1 MSKQKKEKHPKG
13 GARTARRRRGLLG
26 RLQSLYLSLKRENL
40 PKLLLFVFILVGL
53 GGALVFMAE
62 LKANQDFARFFD
74 SLWWAIVT
82 ITTVGYGDRYP
93 VTALGRIL
101 AILLM
106 LMGVVATSILSGTI
120 ASMFVD
126 RKLKEGKG
134 LQDINLKGHIV
145 ICGWNK
151 NAESILEGLAAI
163 KKGTRNE
170 VVLVNSMDGEEF
182 QALSVRYPELD
193 LRFVRGDFI
202 SEKVLKRAALS
213 AARAAILLSDVS
225 GGNTLANA
233 DERTILAT
241 LAIKSINPELTTSAE
256 LNNPENEQHL
266 RRAKVDDILVNGE
279 FNGFLLASA
288 TQSPAIP
295 QVTKELLSF
304 QSRGGLK
311 QVAVPLQFVGRTF
324 GELSD
329 HFLKS
334 GAGILIGLLSEE
346 KKMSLDDILSEGSS
360 AIDAFIKQKFAES
373 ELDVFEEEKE
383 ELHITLNPGGDYTI
397 KDTDSA
403 FLIGAPE
410 GARG

>member
-1 MSKQKKEKHPKG
+1 MSKQKKEKTGKG
-13 GARTARRRRGLLG
+13 GPRRRSGLLA
-26 RLQSLYLSLKRENL
+26 RLKSLYLSLKRENL
-40 PKLLLFVFILVGL
+40 PKLLLFVFILVAL
-53 GGALVFMAE
+53 GGALVFMVE
-62 LKANQDFARFFD
+62 LKTNSGFAHFFD
-74 SLWWAIVT
+74 SFWWAFVT

-93 VTALGRIL
+93 MTAWGRVL

-134 LQDINLKGHIV
+134 LQDINTRGHTV
-145 ICGWNK
+145 ICGWNQ
-151 NAESILEGLAAI
+151 NAESILEGLAALLKGA
-163 KKGTRNE
+163 KKE
-170 VVLVNSMDGEEF
+170 VVLVNSMDPEEY
-182 QALSVRYPELD
+182 QALSVRHPDLD
-193 LRFVRGDFI
+193 IRFVRGDFV

-241 LAIKSINPELTTSAE
+241 LAIKSINPDIITSAE

-288 TQSPAIP
+288 TLAPAIP

-304 QSRGGLK
+304 ESRGGLK

-324 GELSD
+324 QELSE
-329 HFLKS
+329 HFLKIGS
-334 GAGILIGLLSEE
+334 GILIGLLSEE

-360 AIDAFIKQKFAES
+360 AIDAFIKQKFAEA
-373 ELDVFEEEKE
+373 ELDVFEGEKE
-383 ELHITLNPGGDYTI
+383 EMHITLNPGAEYTI

-403 FLIGAPE
+403 FLIGSPE
-410 GARG
+410 GSRG

>member
-1 MSKQKKEKHPKG
+1 MNKQKKEKTSKG
-13 GARTARRRRGLLG
+13 GVNRRHSPLS
-26 RLQSLYLSLKRENL
+26 RLKSLYLNLKRENL

-53 GGALVFMAE
+53 GGALVFVAE
-62 LKANQDFARFFD
+62 LKVNREMFSRFFD
-74 SLWWAIVT
+74 SFWWAFVT
-82 ITTVGYGDRYP
+82 ITTVGYGDRVP
-93 VTALGRIL
+93 VTAWGRII
-101 AILLM
+101 AILM
-106 LMGVVATSILSGTI
+106 MAMGVVATSILSGTI

-134 LQDINLKGHIV
+134 LQDINMRGHTV

-151 NAESILEGLAAI
+151 NAESILEGLTAI
-163 KKGTRNE
+163 IKGAKKE
-170 VVLVNSMDGEEF
+170 VVLVNSLDPEEF
-182 QALSVRYPELD
+182 QALSVRHPDLD
-193 LRFVRGDFI
+193 LRFVRGDFV
-202 SEKVLKRAALS
+202 SEKVLKRAALNV
-213 AARAAILLSDVS
+213 ARAAILLSDVS

-241 LAIKSINPELTTSAE
+241 LAIKSINPDISTSAE

-288 TQSPAIP
+288 TMMPAIP

-304 QSRGGLK
+304 ESQGGLK
-311 QVAVPLQFVGRTF
+311 QAPVPMQFVGRSF
-324 GELSD
+324 RELSD

-334 GAGILIGLLSEE
+334 GSGILIGLLSEE

-373 ELDVFEEEKE
+373 QLDVFEEEKE
-383 ELHITLNPGGDYTI
+383 EMHITLNPGAEYAI

-403 FLIGAPE
+403 FLIGSPE
-410 GARG
+410 GSRG

>member
-1 MSKQKKEKHPKG
+1 MNKQKKDKIGKSGTRE
-13 GARTARRRRGLLG
+13 RRGLLA
-26 RLQSLYLSLKRENL
+26 RLKSLYLSLKKENL
-40 PKLLLFVFILVGL
+40 AKLLLVVFILVAL

-62 LKANQDFARFFD
+62 LKANPKFARFFD

-82 ITTVGYGDRYP
+82 ITTVGYGDISP
-93 VTALGRIL
+93 VTPLGRIL
-101 AILLM
+101 AVLLM

-134 LQDINLKGHIV
+134 LQDINMRGHTV

-151 NAESILEGLAAI
+151 NAESILEGLALILKGA
-163 KKGTRNE
+163 KKE
-170 VVLVNSMDGEEF
+170 VVLVNSMDPEEF
-182 QALSVRYPELD
+182 QALSVRHPGLD
-193 LRFVRGDFI
+193 IRFVRGDFV
-202 SEKVLKRAALS
+202 SEKVLKRAALNT
-213 AARAAILLSDVS
+213 AGAAILLSDVS

-241 LAIKSINPELTTSAE
+241 LAIKSINPDITTSAE

-288 TQSPAIP
+288 TMTPAIP

-311 QVAVPLQFVGRTF
+311 QMVVPMQFVGRSF
-324 GELSD
+324 RELSD
-329 HFLKS
+329 HFLKI

-373 ELDVFEEEKE
+373 ELDVFEEEKQE
-383 ELHITLNPGGDYTI
+383 INITLNPGADYTI

-403 FLIGAPE
+403 FLIGSLE
-410 GARG
+410 GSRG